1 MAAKKMVPLPY
12 SFSLEDELKKN
23 PEIKMSDIEMLREWC
38 EKQQHLPKISDMLLI
53 LFLHSNY
60 YSIEAAKNTAENFF
74 TIRSHVP
81 EFFSNR
87 DPLGSKDLRQAFN
100 VVAAT
105 KLPHL
110 SKQGYKILFG
120 KLVDPDPSH
129 YSFEDVTKYFF
140 MMSDLVGLESGTCDG
155 YIFIGDSSNVSLG
168 HVGRI
173 SPMGMKKLVMYV
185 QEAIPV
191 RLKEIHFINTPAVMD
206 VIMNMAKPFM
216 KKELWSMVR
225 DNLILYLYSSECSEL
240 LFLKIHLHSS
250 LKSLK
255 EFISPDLLPNEVGGK
270 GESLSKI
277 HKEQIQ
283 QLDDKREWFIEE
295 EKLGRVDESQ
305 QIVFQ
310 YSGTPT
316 LPFTYRSYFSR
327 KFERSF
333 KEIRMASTKPVT
345 YEEELKRNSDLK
357 EEDIQ
362 MLRDWSKKQPHLPK
376 LTDTELVLFLHSNY
390 HRIEP
395 TKATIDTYYT
405 VRTHVPE
412 FFSHRDP
419 LGSKELRKAF
429 QTVTVQVLD
438 KPTSDGYAILYGR
451 LLDYEPSHYIYNDGM
466 KFLSMIVD
474 LWLYIGGTTP
484 GHVILFDMKNVVF
497 GHAARLSPMG
507 LKKYL
512 YYLQEALPVRL
523 KGFHFMNIT
532 PVMDVILNM
541 MKPFMKKELLDM
553 LHTHTTLDTVGKFLP
568 VDALPNEAGGKAGP
582 LQELH
587 EKSVRALEANREYFL
602 EEERTKRVNETLR
615 PGKGKSATDLFGVEG
630 SFKKLDID

>member
-216 KKELWSMVR
+216 KKELWSM
-225 DNLILYLYSSECSEL
+225 
-240 LFLKIHLHSS
+240 IHLHSS

-305 QIVFQ
+305 
-310 YSGTPT
+310 
-316 LPFTYRSYFSR
+316 
-327 KFERSF
+327 
-333 KEIRMASTKPVT
+333 
-345 YEEELKRNSDLK
+345 
-357 EEDIQ
+357 
-362 MLRDWSKKQPHLPK
+362 
-376 LTDTELVLFLHSNY
+376 
-390 HRIEP
+390 RI
-395 TKATIDTYYT
+395 
-405 VRTHVPE
+405 
-412 FFSHRDP
+412 
-419 LGSKELRKAF
+419 
-429 QTVTVQVLD
+429 
-438 KPTSDGYAILYGR
+438 
-451 LLDYEPSHYIYNDGM
+451 
-466 KFLSMIVD
+466 
-474 LWLYIGGTTP
+474 
-484 GHVILFDMKNVVF
+484 
-497 GHAARLSPMG
+497 
-507 LKKYL
+507 
-512 YYLQEALPVRL
+512 
-523 KGFHFMNIT
+523 
-532 PVMDVILNM
+532 
-541 MKPFMKKELLDM
+541 
-553 LHTHTTLDTVGKFLP
+553 
-568 VDALPNEAGGKAGP
+568 
-582 LQELH
+582 
-587 EKSVRALEANREYFL
+587 
-602 EEERTKRVNETLR
+602 
-615 PGKGKSATDLFGVEG
+615 GKSKTANDLFGADG
-630 SFKKLDID
+630 TFKKLEID